1 MKSGELRGETDQQ
14 LRERLTQLRRER
26 FNLRFQQAT
35 GQLEATNRTREVRH
49 DIARVLGVM
58 GERTRAAAAE
68 KAAAAKSA
76 ARSGGTAAGATAGQE
91 T

>member
-1 MKSGELRGETDQQ
+1 MKALKSADLRNDTDQQ

-35 GQLEATNRTREVRH
+35 GQLEASNRMRDVRH
-49 DIARVLGVM
+49 DIARVLGVV
-58 GERTRAAAAE
+58 GERNRAAAAT
-68 KAAAAKSA
+68 KAAEAKAAK
-76 ARSGGTAAGATAGQE
+76 AAGGGASTGQG

>member
-1 MKSGELRGETDQQ
+1 MKALKAADLRGDTDQQ

-35 GQLEATNRTREVRH
+35 GQLEASNRMRDVRH
-49 DIARVLGVM
+49 DIARILGVM
-58 GERTRAAAAE
+58 GERTRAAAAA
-68 KAAAAKSA
+68 KAAEVKAAKA
-76 ARSGGTAAGATAGQE
+76 GGGASTGQG

>member
-35 GQLEATNRTREVRH
+35 GQLEATNRMREVRH

-68 KAAAAKSA
+68 KATAAKSA
-76 ARSGGTAAGATAGQE
+76 ARGGGTAAGATAGQE

>member
-35 GQLEATNRTREVRH
+35 GQLEATNRMRDVRH

-76 ARSGGTAAGATAGQE
+76 ARSGDTAAGATAGQE

>member
-1 MKSGELRGETDQQ
+1 MKAGELRGETDQQ

-35 GQLEATNRTREVRH
+35 GQLEATNRMRDVRH

-58 GERTRAAAAE
+58 GERTRAAAAA
-68 KAAAAKSA
+68 KAATAKTARGTAAAAP
-76 ARSGGTAAGATAGQE
+76 ATSLE